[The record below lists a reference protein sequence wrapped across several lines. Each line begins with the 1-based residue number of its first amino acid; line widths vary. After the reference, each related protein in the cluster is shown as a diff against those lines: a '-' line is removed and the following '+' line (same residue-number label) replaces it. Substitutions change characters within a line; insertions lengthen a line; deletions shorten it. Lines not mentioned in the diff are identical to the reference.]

1 MTPQGAS
8 LFIPIPLRLA
18 PCPLLMSL
26 QPNPKALQAVRYAHL
41 ALGKPYVYGGTSYK
55 TGVDCSGL
63 IYVAYGLGAHVNIPR
78 TSETQW
84 QDTSFRPV
92 AMKDVIPGDLVFGN
106 KGEQIAGLPGHVILA
121 IGGGQAICAQ
131 HTGTN
136 VTIMPIT
143 DAFSAGAI
151 MGAKRPLPA
160 VGEGAYTGGAVIT
173 GGSGSSSGSSS
184 GSGDSSFLGGLVSGF
199 DTLTD
204 PHTWFRVG
212 EVLGGIITLVIGFLI
227 LFRKQVATGAQVA
240 GQVAMVAAV

>member
-1 MTPQGAS
+1 
-8 LFIPIPLRLA
+8 
-18 PCPLLMSL
+18 MSL
-26 QPNPKALQAVRYAHL
+26 QPNPKALQAVRYSHL

-63 IYVAYGLGAHVNIPR
+63 IYVAYVLGAHVNIPR

-92 AMKDVIPGDLVFGN
+92 SMKDVIPGDLVFGN

-121 IGGGQAICAQ
+121 IGGGKAICAQ

-136 VTIMPIT
+136 VVIMPIT
-143 DAFSAGAI
+143 DAFTAGAI

-160 VGEGAYTGGAVIT
+160 VGEGTYSGGTVLT
-173 GGSGSSSGSSS
+173 SDGSSSGSTA
-184 GSGDSSFLGGLVSGF
+184 GGNGGTSFLGGLVSGF

-204 PHTWFRVG
+204 PHTWYRVG
-212 EVLGGIITLVIGFLI
+212 EVLGGIVALVLGLII
-227 LFRKQVATGAQVA
+227 LFRKEAVAGAQIA
-240 GQVAMVAAV
+240 AMAAI

>member
-1 MTPQGAS
+1 
-8 LFIPIPLRLA
+8 
-18 PCPLLMSL
+18 MSL
-26 QPNPKALQAVRYAHL
+26 TPNPKALQAVRYSHL

-63 IYVAYGLGAHVNIPR
+63 IYVAYVLGAHVNIPR

-92 AMKDVIPGDLVFGN
+92 SMKDVIPGDLVFGN

-121 IGGGQAICAQ
+121 IGGGKAICAQ

-136 VTIMPIT
+136 VVIMPIT
-143 DAFSAGAI
+143 DAFTAGAI

-160 VGEGAYTGGAVIT
+160 VGEGAYSGGAVLT
-173 GGSGSSSGSSS
+173 SDGSSSG
-184 GSGDSSFLGGLVSGF
+184 GTTAGAGGSSFLGGLTSGF

-204 PHTWFRVG
+204 PHTWYRVG
-212 EVLGGIITLVIGFLI
+212 EVLLGAVMLVFGLLV
-227 LFRKQVATGAQVA
+227 LFRKEAMAGAQVA
-240 GQVAMVAAV
+240 AMAAL